1 MSNLINCKNC
11 GILFKKT
18 FRNICNDCWQVE
30 NDVIEKIIKYVEHV
44 EVEKRND
51 ISLESISEALDI
63 PFSEVDGLYRNGRLT
78 TIAGRIKVKCKIC
91 KTLLNHDNRVG
102 YFCSKCANT
111 IVDPDNKILNNDIK
125 IDKNIPLKKF
135 HKNVMHTSRNE
146 DDKKKYGFKKD
157 YE

>member
-18 FRNICNDCWQVE
+18 FRNICNECWQEE
-30 NDVIEKIIKYVEHV
+30 NEVIEKIIRHV
-44 EVEKRND
+44 ESEKDKN
-51 ISLESISEALDI
+51 ISLESISEALDM
-63 PFSEVDGLYRNGRLT
+63 PFSEIDGLYRNGRLT

-91 KTLLNHDNRVG
+91 KTILNPDNRVG
-102 YFCSKCANT
+102 YFCNKCANT
-111 IVDPDNKILNNDIK
+111 IVDPDNKILNSDIK

-135 HKNVMHTSRNE
+135 HKNVMHTSRKENDE
-146 DDKKKYGFKKD
+146 KKKYGYKKD